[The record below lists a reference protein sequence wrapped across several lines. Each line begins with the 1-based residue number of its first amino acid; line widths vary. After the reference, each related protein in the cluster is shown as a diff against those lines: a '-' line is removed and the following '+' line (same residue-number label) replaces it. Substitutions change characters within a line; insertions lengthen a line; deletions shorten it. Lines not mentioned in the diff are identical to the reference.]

1 MHQAMAKRLEHHHEH
16 QSEGRII
23 PAMAEL
29 LSKLRIIAQFIV
41 IATMNSIRKIECLD
55 KNFLLRCLKLDL
67 SPNIVVI
74 TPIKRG

>member
-1 MHQAMAKRLEHHHEH
+1 
-16 QSEGRII
+16 
-23 PAMAEL
+23 MAEL

-41 IATMNSIRKIECLD
+41 IAAMNSIRKIECLG

>member
-1 MHQAMAKRLEHHHEH
+1 MAKRLEHRHEH
-16 QSEGRII
+16 QSEDRII

-41 IATMNSIRKIECLD
+41 ITTMNSIRKIECLG

-74 TPIKRG
+74 TPIKRD